1 MEKKIL
7 LIASVGLLIGLVV
20 GVAVGYFVAPSPENR
35 QEQINN
41 LQNQIND
48 LQNQIAQKNSQIQQ
62 LEALLG
68 PIKKGAWNLI
78 STFEGSSGI
87 VTTDYFYVAGTDLR
101 LNWTWTP
108 GIDAYLPH
116 ITIYVYEE
124 GQDSFA
130 ELYQCTQE
138 QGITF
143 VHNINVARY
152 YLDLTALELA
162 HWTITVETWIPE

>member
-1 MEKKIL
+1 MEKKTL
-7 LIASVGLLIGLVV
+7 MLASTGTLIGPLV
-20 GVAVGYFVAPSPENR
+20 GVLIGYFLAPSPQNL

-48 LQNQIAQKNSQIQQ
+48 LQNQIAQKNSQIQE
-62 LEALLG
+62 LEAFLG
-68 PIKKGAWNLI
+68 PIKKGAWNVV

-87 VTTDYFYVAGTDLR
+87 VTTDYFYVMGTDLR

-108 GIDAYLPH
+108 RIDAYLPYL
-116 ITIYVYEE
+116 TIYVYEE
-124 GQDSFA
+124 GQDSFT

-143 VHNINVARY
+143 AHNINVARY
-152 YLDLTALELA
+152 YLDLTAHDLD
-162 HWTITVETWIPE
+162 HWTITVENWIPE